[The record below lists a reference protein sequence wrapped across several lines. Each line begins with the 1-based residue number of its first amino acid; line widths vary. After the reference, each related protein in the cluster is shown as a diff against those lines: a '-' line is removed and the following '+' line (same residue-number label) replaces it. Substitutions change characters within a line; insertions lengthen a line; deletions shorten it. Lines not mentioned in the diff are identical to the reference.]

1 MLMVPK
7 SARAHSIKSR
17 VVPKSAVARERVKEN
32 YPLTYAIIDG
42 TEIFI
47 ETPSDLQMQSSTWS
61 EYKHHNTSKCLIGC
75 TPNGSVC
82 FVSPLYV
89 GSISDV
95 ELTRVSGFVT
105 SLPTCGT
112 KISIMADKGFTI
124 RDQLSTVG
132 VDLNIPSFVKS
143 GKQLTEAEILHTQKI
158 ASVRIHVEPVIGR
171 IKNFAIL
178 KGTLPLTMARL
189 ANQIV
194 YVLGSLPFNH
204 HSFLHHRMTIS
215 IQMWSC
221 TLILLKIQTMMQMK
235 VTMIKSFLLI

>member
-1 MLMVPK
+1 MGTKASQSGKCNLKLDPK
-7 SARAHSIKSR
+7 NQFFLTLVRLCLNARVKDLAVRFGISIGLVSR
-17 VVPKSAVARERVKEN
+17 YVTTWICFLYQQLKEIQWMPTQQQVAANLPHVFKEN
-32 YPLTYAIIDG
+32 YSLTYAIIDG
-42 TEIFI
+42 SEIFI

-132 VDLNIPSFVKS
+132 VDLNIPSFKS

-158 ASVRIHVEPVIGR
+158 A
-171 IKNFAIL
+171 
-178 KGTLPLTMARL
+178 
-189 ANQIV
+189 
-194 YVLGSLPFNH
+194 
-204 HSFLHHRMTIS
+204 
-215 IQMWSC
+215 
-221 TLILLKIQTMMQMK
+221 
-235 VTMIKSFLLI
+235 